1 MTNRNSKT
9 VKEEILIYARG
20 RWEIAFKN
28 FNEAIDKWQWF
39 RRDGSWIC
47 FVGDEFGTAPLPQAD
62 GSIDHCTGSLLTFAK
77 SNDR

>member
-9 VKEEILIYARG
+9 AKEETLIYAQG

-28 FNEAIDKWQWF
+28 FNEEINKWQWF

-47 FVGDEFGTAPLPQAD
+47 FVGDEFGISPLPHAD
-62 GSIDHCTGSLLTFAK
+62 LSSDQRVGSP
-77 SNDR
+77 